1 MTWLRTLA
9 AVALASILAPPL
21 AAAPRS
27 AAERAAFVR
36 EHPCPSTG
44 QRRGAC
50 PGYVVDHI
58 QPLCA
63 FGPDHR
69 SNMQW
74 QTRED
79 SLRKDAEE
87 RRECR
92 RSRSMADRP

>member
-1 MTWLRTLA
+1 MHRLITLTLVCLLLSFVPSLGVSA
-9 AVALASILAPPL
+9 N
-21 AAAPRS
+21 RS
-27 AAERAAFVR
+27 AAERVAFIR

-44 QRRGAC
+44 QRHGAC

-74 QTRED
+74 QPRAE
-79 SLRKDAEE
+79 SLRKDADE

-92 RSRSMADRP
+92 RLRRDAR